1 MFPPTFGIVKR
12 RASAHNKGAKQA
24 KEALPMEF
32 LKGMG
37 IGLGVGVAIGIML
50 PVGRK
55 KVAARAKKLIDQV
68 LG

>member
-1 MFPPTFGIVKR
+1 
-12 RASAHNKGAKQA
+12 
-24 KEALPMEF
+24 MEF

-50 PVGRK
+50 PVWRK

>member
-1 MFPPTFGIVKR
+1 MDFI
-12 RASAHNKGAKQA
+12 
-24 KEALPMEF
+24 
-32 LKGMG
+32 KGMC
-37 IGLGVGVAIGIML
+37 IGLAVGVAIGVML